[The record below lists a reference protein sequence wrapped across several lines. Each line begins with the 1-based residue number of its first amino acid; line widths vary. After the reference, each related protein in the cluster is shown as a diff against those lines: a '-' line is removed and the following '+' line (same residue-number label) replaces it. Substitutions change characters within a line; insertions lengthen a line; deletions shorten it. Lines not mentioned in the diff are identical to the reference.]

1 MNESVIILDS
11 DSDEDLGILGQLKA
25 ERLDSPAR
33 QSIPAKKSPTRKTV
47 QNITDV
53 LPFLN
58 SVIPAEASYPILA
71 IEPPPAVESTNKS
84 DAVVIQKIPSC
95 PELPEMNFELFSSD
109 NDDDDEPLQELV
121 QRKVSSESNAERNQ
135 SAENDDCAIVDPPIR
150 PNSPDSGEISENVD
164 EDISVRVDQLAES
177 FTLTHPR
184 HSCPKFN
191 KFQFTEIKNHILPEN
206 EKFCPKCFCYLCEVE

>member
-1 MNESVIILDS
+1 MDESVIILDS
-11 DSDEDLGILGQLKA
+11 ESDDDLGILGQLKA

-33 QSIPAKKSPTRKTV
+33 KPV
-47 QNITDV
+47 QNKTDLIPCPL
-53 LPFLN
+53 LPIP
-58 SVIPAEASYPILA
+58 VIPAEADSRPILA
-71 IEPPPAVESTNKS
+71 IEPPNADESTKQP
-84 DAVVIQKIPSC
+84 DATVIQQIPSC
-95 PELPEMNFELFSSD
+95 PKMPEMNFDLINSD
-109 NDDDDEPLQELV
+109 NDDDDEPLEDLV
-121 QRKVSSESNAERNQ
+121 QRKVSSESNPERNQ

-164 EDISVRVDQLAES
+164 EDLSVRVDQLAES

-191 KFQFTEIKNHILPEN
+191 KFQFTEIKNHILPDN

>member
-11 DSDEDLGILGQLKA
+11 ESEDDLGILGQLKA

-33 QSIPAKKSPTRKTV
+33 KTV
-47 QNITDV
+47 QEKTDV
-53 LPFLN
+53 IPLP
-58 SVIPAEASYPILA
+58 IPAIPSCPILA
-71 IEPPPAVESTNKS
+71 IEPPYGVESTNKS
-84 DAVVIQKIPSC
+84 DAIVIQQIPSC
-95 PELPEMNFELFSSD
+95 PKMPEMNFELYSSD
-109 NDDDDEPLQELV
+109 NDDDDEPLEELV
-121 QRKVSSESNAERNQ
+121 QRKVSSESNSERKQ
-135 SAENDDCAIVDPPIR
+135 STENDDCAIVDPPIR

-164 EDISVRVDQLAES
+164 EDLSVRVDQLAES